1 MGFSR
6 DLSQFSERF
15 TSIATIRRAQSV
27 ARMTVTFL
35 HYCCKIAMEY
45 YNSNGIMP
53 IGNSAHFLHSFGQND
68 SSGIIVASMISV
80 TCTFLP

>member
-45 YNSNGIMP
+45 YNSNVIMP
-53 IGNSAHFLHSFGQND
+53 IGNSAHYCSLFLDTEGLSPYSCRVKGAHF
-68 SSGIIVASMISV
+68 I
-80 TCTFLP
+80 P